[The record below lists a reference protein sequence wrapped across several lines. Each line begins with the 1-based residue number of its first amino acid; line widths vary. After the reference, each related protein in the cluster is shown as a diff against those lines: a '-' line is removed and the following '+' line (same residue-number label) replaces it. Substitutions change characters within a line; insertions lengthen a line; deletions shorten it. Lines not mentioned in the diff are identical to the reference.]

1 MPLLAPMINTCAI
14 LVLPKGSASITAT
27 APETMDAYTVRAN
40 TRPGPAGIEALV
52 ARRFQAFASGHH
64 MTCLCCFQY
73 PAWQRSIIDTAV
85 KAGQFNALAAA
96 VSAGDLSREPVA
108 PRRDADISFTARQW
122 ALDPIPLI
130 VLQSTATYRSAPT
143 QLTANRSQ
151 MIPHGNLS
159 ISDKP

>member
-1 MPLLAPMINTCAI
+1 
-14 LVLPKGSASITAT
+14 
-27 APETMDAYTVRAN
+27 
-40 TRPGPAGIEALV
+40 
-52 ARRFQAFASGHH
+52 
-64 MTCLCCFQY
+64 
-73 PAWQRSIIDTAV
+73 V
-85 KAGQFNALAAA
+85 KAGQFNAPAAA
-96 VSAGDLSREPVA
+96 VSAGDLIKEPVV